1 MRSSGK
7 ADLVNLYGQAIQIA
21 DAMTAEPSSLMPDQ
35 IYIGDAYPNPFKGT
49 VQIDIAIPSL
59 QPVDIA
65 IFNILGQIVYQE
77 KLLPI
82 TQGTY
87 PFSWNGK
94 DLSQQDVSSGVYLIN
109 VTASEFQSIR
119 KITYIK

>member
-35 IYIGDAYPNPFKGT
+35 FYIGDAYPNPFNGI
-49 VQIDIAIPSL
+49 VQIDIAVPSL

-82 TQGTY
+82 TQGIY
-87 PFSWNGK
+87 PFSWYGK
-94 DLSQQDVSSGVYLIN
+94 DLLQDYVSSGVYLII
-109 VTASEFQSIR
+109 VTASEFLSIR

>member
-7 ADLVNLYGQAIQIA
+7 ADLVNLYCQTIQVA

-35 IYIGDAYPNPFKGT
+35 FYIGDAYPNPFNGT

-65 IFNILGQIVYQE
+65 IFNILGQIIYQE
-77 KLLPI
+77 KLLPLS
-82 TQGTY
+82 QGIHS
-87 PFSWNGK
+87 FSWNGK
-94 DLSQQDVSSGVYLIN
+94 DLLQQDVSSGLYLIN